1 SGAVELGGTK
11 SELQPSPCACHNTPS
26 TNTCAS
32 RPGSDSKPARMST
45 ITHTALQSGHAPII
59 PLSFN
64 SNQPETIRLYPLSNY
79 TFGVKETQPE
89 EDPSVIARLKRLE
102 EHYNQHG
109 MRRTCEGILVC
120 HEHNHPHILMLQIA
134 NAFFKLPGDYLRPED
149 DEVEGFKSRLDERL
163 APVGRIGEGEEPA
176 DWQVGDCLAQWWRP
190 NFETFMY
197 PFVPAHVTR
206 PKECKKLYFI
216 QLPKSKVLSVPKNM
230 KLLAVPLFELYD
242 NTARYGP
249 QLSAIPHLLSRY
261 NFEFVD
267 ENGNI
272 VAVTPGSS
280 APEGYVP
287 RIKVL
292 AGDDTDMQEAKDENG
307 EQ

>member
-1 SGAVELGGTK
+1 
-11 SELQPSPCACHNTPS
+11 
-26 TNTCAS
+26 
-32 RPGSDSKPARMST
+32 MST
-45 ITHTALQSGHAPII
+45 IAPTVTQSSKPPIL
-59 PLSFN
+59 PLDFN
-64 SNQPETIRLYPLSNY
+64 ANQPKTIRLYPLTNY

-89 EDPSVIARLKRLE
+89 EDQSVIARLQRLQ
-102 EHYNQHG
+102 EHYSEHG

-149 DEVEGFKSRLDERL
+149 EEIEGFKARLDERL
-163 APVGRIGEGEEPA
+163 APVGRLGEGEEA
-176 DWQVGDCLAQWWRP
+176 GDWQIGDCLAQWWRP

-216 QLPKSKVLSVPKNM
+216 QLPKSSRSCPYLFLSPRLCHANPQCTEVLSVPKNM

-267 ENGNI
+267 EDGNV
-272 VAVTPGSS
+272 VALTPGTGPDGS
-280 APEGYVP
+280 GLQT
-287 RIKVL
+287 KVL
-292 AGDDTDMQEAKDENG
+292 AGGDDVDMNHGNDNQTGN
-307 EQ
+307 